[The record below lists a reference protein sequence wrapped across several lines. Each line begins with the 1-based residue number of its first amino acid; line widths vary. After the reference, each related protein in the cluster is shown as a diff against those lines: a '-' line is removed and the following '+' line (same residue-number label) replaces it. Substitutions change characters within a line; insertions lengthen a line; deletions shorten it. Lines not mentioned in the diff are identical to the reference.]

1 MMQSCRVLHVVFFGV
16 QFCMTGKV
24 VSGGMWSESFDPS
37 GTFNFGHEELDRHKS
52 PFLILDRLPQT
63 QQLLEL

>member
-1 MMQSCRVLHVVFFGV
+1 MMQSCSVLHVLIFGV

-24 VSGGMWSESFDPS
+24 VSGGMWSESS
-37 GTFNFGHEELDRHKS
+37 GTFNFGHEELNRHKS

>member
-24 VSGGMWSESFDPS
+24 VSGGMWSESFDTDP
-37 GTFNFGHEELDRHKS
+37 
-52 PFLILDRLPQT
+52 
-63 QQLLEL
+63 